1 MNKFKILENIKKYL
15 TSKNFFT
22 HILFFLNKVVKLFN
36 LRIPQFPQEL
46 LLLNFFLIIYFY
58 IRKRVKNKFIEFNLR
73 KKYIVFVK
81 SSKFR
86 WKLFVI
92 KMN

>member
-1 MNKFKILENIKKYL
+1 MRKLSKQGIKFKNSTVPTRTTTTKLLIFII
-15 TSKNFFT
+15 FF
-22 HILFFLNKVVKLFN
+22 
-36 LRIPQFPQEL
+36 
-46 LLLNFFLIIYFY
+46 